1 MRTYRQYCSM
11 ARSLDVI
18 GDRWTLLIVREL
30 LTQGPSRY
38 TDLKR
43 GLPGIA
49 TNLLADRLREME
61 LAGLVVRRQAPPP
74 VATALFDLTDRGRD
88 LQGVV
93 RELVRWGGPLMMAPS
108 GSDSFRA
115 HWLVIPLRH
124 LCRDNAPERAPETV
138 RIGTLEDGVDV
149 AADAGNVT
157 VSTADPSTVPSVV
170 VEGPPELLVGLF
182 TGELLLD
189 AAQIGG
195 LALSGNMDALR
206 RVMPQTPTGGT
217 P

>member
-1 MRTYRQYCSM
+1 
-11 ARSLDVI
+11 
-18 GDRWTLLIVREL
+18 
-30 LTQGPSRY
+30 
-38 TDLKR
+38 
-43 GLPGIA
+43 
-49 TNLLADRLREME
+49 
-61 LAGLVVRRQAPPP
+61 
-74 VATALFDLTDRGRD
+74 
-88 LQGVV
+88 
-93 RELVRWGGPLMMAPS
+93 
-108 GSDSFRA
+108 
-115 HWLVIPLRH
+115 VIPLRQ

-138 RIGTLEDGVDV
+138 RVGTLEDGVDV

-182 TGELLLD
+182 TGGLPLD

-206 RVMPQTPTGGT
+206 RILPKTTTGGT